1 MHIAVMYVT
10 LNLSNIGGTI
20 MVGKMVKLSLK
31 ISVMCT
37 SEWRKKWYFSET
49 RLYGRFLENI
59 NFVGRFGG
67 KAKNRLFRQKSAFW
81 ENKIYLFQFFLK
93 KKQNLLGQKM
103 GIFRENRLFRRTN

>member
-37 SEWRKKWYFSET
+37 SEWRKS
-49 RLYGRFLENI
+49 
-59 NFVGRFGG
+59 
-67 KAKNRLFRQKSAFW
+67 
-81 ENKIYLFQFFLK
+81 
-93 KKQNLLGQKM
+93 
-103 GIFRENRLFRRTN
+103 GIFQKHACMEGF